1 MLGNPSGILPSNKE
15 SAQNPEPSEGFGGS
29 NKQRKIIMEW
39 WEAFKEWFLSLGENY
54 GVNPFIFG
62 GIYVGAIP
70 FFILSLGW
78 TIKNIRHKKS
88 FVLPALLTGLFFI
101 SAYLYLIIAGKNIPA
116 WVYGIIGLMVVYGV
130 YSTFNKIKGKTK
142 NEA

>member
-1 MLGNPSGILPSNKE
+1 MLVNPRRFVTWQFKLVDDNRTTDKDLRTTKKM
-15 SAQNPEPSEGFGGS
+15 N
-29 NKQRKIIMEW
+29 MEW
-39 WEAFKEWFLSLGENY
+39 WEAFKEWFLSLGETY

-62 GIYVGAIP
+62 GIYLGAIP

-78 TIKNIRHKKS
+78 TVKNIRRKRS

-116 WVYGIIGLMVVYGV
+116 WVYVVIGLMVVYGV
-130 YSTFNKIKGKTK
+130 YSTINKIKGKTK
-142 NEA
+142 KEV